1 MPLLGSTTTDGQ
13 RPRGKTD
20 MGQIHVIVEA
30 GAYTLEGYVQEDD
43 DLDGDFI
50 LIEDVT
56 MKPIMVHGYN
66 CDIYVE

>member
-1 MPLLGSTTTDGQ
+1 MNEV
-13 RPRGKTD
+13 
-20 MGQIHVIVEA
+20 HVIVEA
-30 GAYTLEGYVQEDD
+30 GAYTLEGYVSQDD